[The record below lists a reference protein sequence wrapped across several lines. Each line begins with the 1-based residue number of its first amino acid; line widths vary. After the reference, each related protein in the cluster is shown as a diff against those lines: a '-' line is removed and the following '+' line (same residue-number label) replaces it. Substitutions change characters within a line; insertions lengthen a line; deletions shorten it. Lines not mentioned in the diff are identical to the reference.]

1 MLERWIGGDSQEVGR
16 RGLEAKSVFPTR
28 RAACWKCVW
37 RASRVT
43 KHAASSGE
51 WGGGEGSS
59 NPLAWLLAVTQ
70 VLSASKGMQSYPLSS
85 CQARCSI
92 PGRIHRYGRGRRW
105 KSPIPSQA
113 PVVTLSW
120 VLGEA
125 PLFSVAPSPTLVWSV
140 GAGEALAVVWLQGRV
155 TTRQSDCKIKLRG
168 AGFLCVLLLK
178 RLLRGLESY
187 VQNGRLCKELMV
199 MVEGWGSRLLGS
211 LEWTCTRCCI

>member
-1 MLERWIGGDSQEVGR
+1 MSPSTLPPVGSGAGA
-16 RGLEAKSVFPTR
+16 RG
-28 RAACWKCVW
+28 
-37 RASRVT
+37 
-43 KHAASSGE
+43 
-51 WGGGEGSS
+51 
-59 NPLAWLLAVTQ
+59 AVT
-70 VLSASKGMQSYPLSS
+70 LSRGYWRLLKYSQRPKVCRA
-85 CQARCSI
+85 I
-92 PGRIHRYGRGRRW
+92 PFLHVRPDVPSLAESTGTAGVGAGSH
-105 KSPIPSQA
+105 PSQA
-113 PVVTLSW
+113 RLLWSPSHGCW
-120 VLGEA
+120 GEA

-199 MVEGWGSRLLGS
+199 MGEGWGSRLLGS